1 MNINEII
8 KASQKIK
15 DYPESHGYE
24 EDEVKKIKEIEKSM
38 TEHLVKMSQTFDVIK
53 EITEKLRLSIETG
66 LESIAEFNK
75 RLPELSYFSEFGW
88 YIGFNVFDELKMV
101 DLFDLI
107 KTGDSQ
113 KVDEFFLNWFD
124 SNKKSVFS
132 YFVNQYPNRR
142 SQFYELEM
150 GFKHQLY
157 SSVIILSYSI
167 TDGITNEIL
176 GFGFF
181 DPDKKNK
188 FQGEFNLKIKG
199 SIDEQQGLLNSISSQ
214 FLKKRYELTRYY
226 NLSEDVI
233 PKNSYNRHLVIHGH
247 SFEYGNKINAVRA
260 LLLLDFTISLLER
273 LKKKSIN

>member
-15 DYPESHGYE
+15 EYPDSHGYE
-24 EDEVKKIKEIEKSM
+24 EEEVKKIKEIEKSM
-38 TEHLVKMSQTFDVIK
+38 TEHLVKMSQSFEVIK
-53 EITEKLRLSIETG
+53 EITENFRLSMEPA
-66 LESIAEFNK
+66 LRAAAEFNE
-75 RLPELSYFSEFGW
+75 RVHELSYFSEYGW
-88 YIGFNVFDELKMV
+88 FIGFNVFDELRIV

-142 SQFYELEM
+142 AQFYELEK

-157 SSVIILSYSI
+157 SSVIILSYSV

-214 FLKKRYELTRYY
+214 FLKKRNELTRHYK
-226 NLSEDVI
+226 LSKDVI
-233 PKNSYNRHLVIHGH
+233 PQNSYNRHLVIHGH

-273 LKKKSIN
+273 LKKIV